1 MKGNYLKIINLKLK
15 FTNPF
20 KVKKVASKF
29 IIESLNLSHKI
40 ASENRDVGLINCS
53 IDKKLFNKKKLE

>member
-1 MKGNYLKIINLKLK
+1 M
-15 FTNPF
+15 
-20 KVKKVASKF
+20 ASKF

-53 IDKKLFNKKKLE
+53 IDKKLFNKKIGVTEFLASKCKIKIIRGNAYR